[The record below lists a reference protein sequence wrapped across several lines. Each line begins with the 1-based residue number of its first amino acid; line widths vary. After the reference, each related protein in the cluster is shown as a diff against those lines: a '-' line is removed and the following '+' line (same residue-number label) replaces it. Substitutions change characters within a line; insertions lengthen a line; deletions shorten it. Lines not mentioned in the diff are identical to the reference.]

1 MLNEKSTDSDSS
13 WWSRKCGGREVLQLA
28 IPLVIST
35 MSYTVMQFCDRLFL
49 TWHSELDIAAVV
61 PAGVL
66 SWTVMSLP
74 LGVAMYATTFVAQ
87 YFGAGAKD
95 RIGKVI
101 WQTIWVGLA
110 TMPLFILVGWYGE
123 SLFTAFKHSDELIW
137 RESIYFWILSFG
149 SAGAVINAGLSAFWT
164 GRGDTM
170 TVMYVNVFGAM
181 LNVLLDYPMIFG
193 IANFWGWSLSG
204 RGIAGAAMATSIS
217 IWITTAI
224 FIWLF
229 LQERHRSDFGTADSY
244 PLDWTILKRILR
256 YGLPN
261 GFQYF
266 VEGGAITV
274 FVLIIAQISD
284 HASAATA
291 LAFSVNMIV
300 FVPVIG
306 LSFAITTLVG
316 QQIGEGN
323 PELASRA
330 TWTGL
335 WIGILYSA
343 VFAVLYLT
351 IPEKFLGLHSA
362 GSDEFE
368 SISKLATYLLAFV
381 GFYCLFDTIQI
392 IFVAAIKGAGDTLFV
407 VAFTIFSSLL
417 FLAAGFGASSFV
429 SGENAKLLSWWICLT
444 GWILLLSLVYFG
456 RFIQGRWKSMKVIEP
471 DLV

>member
-1 MLNEKSTDSDSS
+1 MLEDNLTDVDSN
-13 WWSRKCGGREVLQLA
+13 WWTRKCGGKDVLQIA

-49 TWHSELDIAAVV
+49 TWHNELDIAAVV

-74 LGVAMYATTFVAQ
+74 LGVTMYATTFVAQ
-87 YFGAGAKD
+87 YFGAGANN
-95 RIGKVI
+95 RIGSVI
-101 WQTIWVGLA
+101 WQTIWIGLM
-110 TMPLFILVGWYGE
+110 TMPFFVFTGWFGE
-123 SLFTAFKHSDELIW
+123 SMFAAFKHSDELIW
-137 RESIYFWILSFG
+137 RESSYFWILSFG
-149 SAGAVINAGLSAFWT
+149 SAGSVINAGLGAFWT

-170 TVMYVNVFGAM
+170 TVMYVNVFGSM

-193 IANFWGWSLSG
+193 MTLPLGFSLAE
-204 RGIAGAAMATSIS
+204 RGIAGAALATSFS
-217 IWITTAI
+217 IWATTAI
-224 FIWLF
+224 FMLLF
-229 LQERHRSDFGTADSY
+229 LQNKYRQEFDTLNCCSW
-244 PLDWTILKRILR
+244 DWSILKRILR

-266 VEGGAITV
+266 IEGGAITV

-284 HASAATA
+284 RASAATA

-335 WIGILYSA
+335 WIGLLYSA
-343 VFAVLYLT
+343 LFAVLYVAV
-351 IPEKFLGLHSA
+351 PEMFLGLHSA
-362 GSDEFE
+362 GSEKFE
-368 SISKLATYLLAFV
+368 STSELATYLLAFV
-381 GFYCLFDTIQI
+381 GFYCLFDTVQI

-407 VAFTIFSSLL
+407 VGFTIFSSIL
-417 FLAAGFGASSFV
+417 FLLAGFSVSSAV
-429 SGENAKLLSWWICLT
+429 YEEDAQLLSWWICLT
-444 GWILLLSLVYFG
+444 GWILLLSLAYFG

-471 DLV
+471 ELV